1 MLQDTAKG
9 AVLFYAMFNFLIFI
23 KVLMVMVRYIILLT
37 LLFVGSTAL
46 LAQTTGSLQ
55 GKVIDVGNGEGLPFA
70 NVVLQKEGVQIS
82 GTQTDFDGN
91 YNFSNV
97 NAGTYDV
104 LVSYVGFPTVQ
115 TNGVVI
121 RLGQV
126 VRFDVEMEEGQ
137 EFSFGSDS
145 TGKKMEIVVRDYRI
159 PLIEQDATSGGQT
172 LGSED
177 IKTLATR
184 SVTSIVATTAGVSQA
199 DEGEAINSNGSRS
212 SSNDTYVDGVRV
224 IGNLGIPETEIDQV
238 QIITS
243 GVPAEFGDVTG
254 SITNIITKGPSSD
267 FTGGVQLETSQFL
280 DAFAANRAD
289 LYLSGPILARP
300 MTNALGDTL
309 KKEDGRIRKA
319 TILGYRFAGV
329 YSTTL
334 DTRPSALG
342 SFQLKQD
349 KLNEILANPLVRNPS
364 GSGTVFAADFLTADD
379 LEPIAVRPNAR
390 ESYAIANGK
399 IDFKPSKDFYFV
411 VGGNAQFNWG
421 NSAGVTNRLFNP
433 QFNPQ
438 YRTNTW
444 RVSGRF
450 RHTVSSTQPGGEEE
464 EDMDST
470 SLQPVFQN
478 FSYELQGDYT
488 ATNGA
493 SEDPRY
499 NDRLWEYGYVGKFF
513 RSRVPIIDAVDT
525 TYVTNSVG
533 DTIGLNVTNGHAS
546 FNNSFDRYE
555 PNLDINPGLASYN
568 NLLSQPGNPFDP
580 NSPLNIDEME
590 IINGQNTGARTSIY
604 GLFNSPHY
612 SGGDDG
618 PSFGKNN
625 STQVRAN
632 VKANFDLVMARR
644 SGNPIRHSVQLGGTF
659 EQRISR
665 SYSIQPFK
673 LWNLAD
679 QTVNNHISNATD
691 RTSPTGEVYYDP
703 IRQRQF
709 DLYNSLIR
717 VDEEGREVEMSLF
730 ASRLRE
736 ANGLTK
742 RDWVNVHEFTPE
754 QMDLEWF
761 EATTLITGQ
770 QRVLNYFG
778 YDYLGNPLGTN
789 VDFFSFFTETATVE
803 TADGPKEIKTRPI
816 APFAPIYA
824 AGYIQDK
831 FTYKDIICN
840 IGVRFD
846 SYDAN
851 TKVLNDPFSVT
862 GYETAGEFYDVD
874 SRYSA
879 GGNTI
884 RPGNIDDDFAVY
896 VNDNSRDA
904 SVVGYRDG
912 EQWYNAQGLPVN
924 NANELGTVIFPA
936 LKGFGT
942 SEIDPQ
948 GENYDPTLAFRDFT
962 PTFIVMPR
970 IAFSFPISRD
980 ANFYAN
986 YDVLAQ
992 RPPSGAFA
1000 SPYTYYNFR
1009 EIAADANSFIGNPNL
1024 KPQRT
1029 INYEVGFQQKL
1040 TDFSKFKV
1048 SLLYREERD
1057 LIQARD
1063 FVNAYPITY
1072 TSFGNS
1078 DFSTTKAFK
1087 LEYDMRS
1094 NNNLRILANYTLAF
1108 SEGTGSSPTSSSGIA
1123 ARELKYVFPLSFDQR
1138 HTFYLMADYRYGK
1151 GEKYNGPKIGKFD
1164 VLENTGLNVA
1174 FNVNSGRPYT
1184 RKEIPGGIGNSF
1196 EDRITIGS
1204 INGARMDWTFRIA
1217 LKLDRDFVIGPKT
1230 KNPIRLNVY
1239 LRIQNLLNTQNPLA
1253 VYSTTGSTT
1262 DDGFLTTA
1270 ESPGPGFAASQPQ
1283 SYELLYDLRMNNPF
1297 NISRPRRIFLGLI
1310 FGF

>member
-1 MLQDTAKG
+1 
-9 AVLFYAMFNFLIFI
+9 
-23 KVLMVMVRYIILLT
+23 MVRYIILLT
-37 LLFVGSTAL
+37 LLFVGSTSL

-70 NVVLQKEGVQIS
+70 NVVLQKDGVQVT

-121 RLGQV
+121 KLGQV
-126 VRFDVEMEEGQ
+126 VRFDIDMEEGQ
-137 EFSFGSDS
+137 KLTFGTDS
-145 TGKKMEIVVRDYRI
+145 TGKAVEEIVVRAYRI

-172 LGSED
+172 LGAED
-177 IKTLATR
+177 IRNLATR
-184 SVTSIVATTAGVSQA
+184 NVQSITATTAGVSQA
-199 DEGEAINSNGSRS
+199 DEGEDINSNGSRS
-212 SSNDTYVDGVRV
+212 SSNDVYVDGVRV
-224 IGNLGIPETEIDQV
+224 IGDLGIPETEIDQV

-254 SITNIITKGPSSD
+254 SITNIITKGPSSEL
-267 FTGGVQLETSQFL
+267 TGGVQIETSQFL

-309 KKEDGRIRKA
+309 KKQDGKIRKA

-342 SFQLKQD
+342 SFKLKD
-349 KLNEILANPLVRNPS
+349 EKLNEILENPLVRNPS

-379 LEPIAVRPNAR
+379 LEATLVRPNAR

-399 IDFKPSKDFYFV
+399 LDFKPSKDFYFV

-421 NSAGVTNRLFNP
+421 STAATVNRIFNP
-433 QFNPQ
+433 QFNSQ
-438 YRTNTW
+438 YRSNTW
-444 RVSGRF
+444 RISGRF
-450 RHTVSSTQPGGEEE
+450 RHTVSSTQPGGEDE
-464 EDMDST
+464 EDADST
-470 SLQPVFQN
+470 VLQPVFQN
-478 FSYELQGDYT
+478 FSYELQGDYS
-488 ATNGA
+488 ATNN
-493 SEDPRY
+493 SNEDPRY
-499 NDRLWEYGYVGKFF
+499 GDRLWEYGYVGKFF
-513 RSRVPIIDAVDT
+513 RSRAPIIDAVDT
-525 TYVTNSVG
+525 SYVTNSVG
-533 DTIGLNVTNGHAS
+533 DTIGVTVREGHSA

-555 PNLDINPGLASYN
+555 PNFDINPGLASYN
-568 NLLSQPGNPFDP
+568 NLLSQPGDPFDP

-590 IINGQNTGARTSIY
+590 VINGQNTGARTNVY
-604 GLFNSPHY
+604 GLFNAPHY
-612 SGGDDG
+612 TNRDDG

-644 SGNPIRHSVQLGGTF
+644 SGNPIRHSMQLGGTF
-659 EQRISR
+659 EQRITR
-665 SYSIQPFK
+665 SYNIQPFK

-691 RTSPTGEVYYDP
+691 RSRPTGDSYYDP

-709 DLYNSLIR
+709 QLYDALIST
-717 VDEEGREVEMSLF
+717 DDEGREVEMSLF
-730 ASRLRE
+730 AQRLRE
-736 ANGLTK
+736 ANGLDK
-742 RDWVNVHEFTPE
+742 RDWVNVHEYTPDE
-754 QMDLEWF
+754 MQLEWF

-770 QRVLNYFG
+770 QRLIDYFG
-778 YDYLGNPLGTN
+778 YDYLGNPLGTD
-789 VDFFSFFTETATVE
+789 VDFFSFFTETQTL
-803 TADGPKEIKTRPI
+803 DGGKEIKTRPI
-816 APFAPIYA
+816 APFKPIYA

-851 TKVLNDPFSVT
+851 TKVLNDPYSIT
-862 GYETAGEFYDVD
+862 GYETAGEFYGID

-879 GGNTI
+879 GGNTV
-884 RPGNIDDDFAVY
+884 RPSNIEDNFAVY

-904 SVVGYRDG
+904 GVVGYRDG
-912 EQWYNAQGLPVN
+912 EQWYNAQGSPVSG
-924 NANELGTVIFPA
+924 ANELGTIIFPA

-942 SEIDPQ
+942 TEIDPQ

-962 PTFIVMPR
+962 PTLIIMPR
-970 IAFSFPISRD
+970 VAFSFPISRD

-986 YDVLAQ
+986 YDVLSQ

-1009 EIAADANSFIGNPNL
+1009 EIASDPNAFIGNPNL

-1040 TDFSKFKV
+1040 TTYSKFKV

-1063 FVNAYPITY
+1063 FINAYPVTY

-1123 ARELKYVFPLSFDQR
+1123 AAELKYVFPLAFDQR
-1138 HTFYLMADYRYGK
+1138 HTFYLMADYRFGK
-1151 GEKYNGPKIGKFD
+1151 GEDYNGPKIGKFD
-1164 VLENTGLNVA
+1164 VLENTGLNMA

-1184 RKEIPGGIGNSF
+1184 RKEIPGGIGNNSF
-1196 EDRITIGS
+1196 NDRITVGS

-1217 LKLDRDFVIGPKT
+1217 LKLDRDFVIGEKT

-1239 LRIQNLLNTQNPLA
+1239 LRVQNLLNTQNPLA

-1262 DDGFLTTA
+1262 DDGFLTA
-1270 ESPGPGFAASQPQ
+1270 ANSQGPGFADSQPD
-1283 SYELLYDLRMNNPF
+1283 SYALLYDLRMNNPF